1 VLTALRELRNN
12 GISIALD
19 DFGTGYS
26 SLSLLTMFP
35 FDRIKIDRSFT
46 ARIASRADCTAI
58 ILATVALANG
68 LGMEI
73 PAEGVETEEQR

>member
-1 VLTALRELRNN
+1 
-12 GISIALD
+12 
-19 DFGTGYS
+19 
-26 SLSLLTMFP
+26 MFP

-73 PAEGVETEEQR
+73 PAEGVETEEQRRFLCLAGVTSLQGYLFERARASEELCFDT